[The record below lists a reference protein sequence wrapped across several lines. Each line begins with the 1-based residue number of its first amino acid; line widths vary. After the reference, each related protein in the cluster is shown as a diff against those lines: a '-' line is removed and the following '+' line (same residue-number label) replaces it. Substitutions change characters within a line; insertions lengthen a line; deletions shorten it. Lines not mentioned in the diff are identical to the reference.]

1 MKPVEIEFLM
11 RDKLSDGLDKAGRSA
26 TSLGDKATQ
35 ASDQVKAKITE
46 QKAVI
51 KQVEEDLK
59 SLEKQYAKLA
69 PGAAQA
75 EMKAEIIACKKVLE
89 EEKAA
94 LAGVEKEYEQTRASS
109 KRLSSQLREMQ
120 DALAK
125 MRLEGKQTT
134 PEYQKLSAEAANL
147 ADTIGDLR
155 TQTNILAND
164 DAGLQGVLSGVN
176 GLAGGFTVAT
186 GIMGVFASENED
198 LIKIQTKVQSVMA
211 ITMGLQQVMNALNKD
226 SAFRLVTVA
235 RAKDMLTGANVR
247 LAAALGISNAAA
259 TALMATLTLGLS
271 LVITG
276 LVIAWNKYSDAQ
288 EKAAKKAAEMVDIE
302 KNGRAE
308 MIKAR
313 VEIDNTKRALKDFTG
328 TKEQEK
334 SKVEELNRKY
344 GETFGYYKTIAE
356 WYDVLQ
362 EKGEDYIQMLFLQA
376 KAQSLVNKAVEA
388 DEKVAQVKATPEAD
402 VEGSMGWFSKMGLYM
417 AQSESHGQID
427 AQKLINQHNKEAKE
441 AAVKAAEEE
450 RQAYLDEAAK
460 LQDDLMALK
469 KKTKLGDYVPDP
481 KTPKEKPV
489 NNLAELEAKARL
501 KIEEQNLA
509 LRQEGYDKERAQA
522 KLEFEKEKQRIEKE
536 EKERLA
542 LYEKLKKAGVKVK
555 PEQKQEISY
564 QAGIQRVK
572 AAQLYDK
579 QLEELDKKERKER
592 QENFKKL
599 LEPYRNFAQQRLD
612 IERKFQDDV
621 AKLQAQTSA
630 ARLKK
635 MGDEMVAAFG
645 NGNVDLLARPQ
656 IDAAKLVAA
665 GWKDAGEGIATVFS
679 SQFGIKDASGK
690 ETEIL
695 VTPILPDGTVLSEA
709 ELQDYVDNVLNGAED
724 LLAADTK
731 GIVISVG
738 VDPDGSAGELLHE
751 FQEKYYDLKNNTAE
765 NADMDGQIADAVIQ
779 AEEIKNESLAELDR
793 VAAEKDVHFQALMSQ
808 ISSWSLEELEKA
820 LEQAEKAL
828 QDSELSS
835 GKNSKETSV
844 ARAKVAAL
852 KDEIKYLKAEKEVK
866 APDTDA
872 KKWQK
877 NSTAIKKCKAEI
889 DNIIGSMDFL
899 DDTTK
904 AALQSASNIAG
915 GAIAMIDGIKAL
927 GIGAAESISAVEK
940 ASVILAI
947 VGAAIQV
954 MTAIFSMGAAAEK
967 RHQQALAEVAANKLA
982 MQREY
987 NLLLLQ
993 QNLLMKEAENIFGE
1007 QSIAKAARAVQ
1018 VYRDAIKAYKDELK
1032 GETPENRLNPFN
1044 LKGSLDEFNRQKAA
1058 YEQGIRGLYNV
1069 TVKTGHKKTG
1079 LFGWGKGKDIYT
1091 RVLEVYPD
1099 LIDGENRLNM
1109 ERAKAIINTQTMS
1122 DENKNLLQ
1130 NLIDLQEQ
1138 ADEAQQALR
1147 DYLTDTFGSLGE
1159 GVLDSIVNAIQ
1170 TGSDAWTDFG
1180 DKGAEV
1186 LENLGRQI
1194 AYSLFFAGKFDKLQK
1209 QLEEAYGSGKSE
1221 EQIAKD
1227 AMNIMGDF
1235 YAGIGKDMDQAQDF
1249 MENWKNEAAKRGF
1262 NLWKNEDGEQ
1272 QSGKSGTFQTMDQET
1287 GTELKGL
1294 FTSVQQHE
1302 ASIDENVQYVADELH
1317 QSTDYL
1323 REIAENTAGCNDKL
1337 KAIAQDIETI
1347 RRDGVK
1353 TQ

>member
-11 RDKLSDGLDKAGRSA
+11 RDKLSDGLNKAGQAA
-26 TSLGDKATQ
+26 TSLGDKVTQ
-35 ASDQVKAKITE
+35 SADQVKAKIAE
-46 QKAVI
+46 QKAVV
-51 KQVEEDLK
+51 KQVENDLK
-59 SLEKQYAKLA
+59 DLEKQYGKLA

-94 LAGVEKEYEQTRASS
+94 LMGVEKEYEQTRSTG
-109 KRLSSQLREMQ
+109 KRLSMQLREMQ
-120 DALAK
+120 DAMAK
-125 MRLEGKQTT
+125 MRLEGKATS
-134 PEYQKLSAEAANL
+134 PEYQKLAADAANL

-164 DAGLQGVLSGVN
+164 DAGLQGVMSGVN

-247 LAAALGISNAAA
+247 LATALGISNAAA

-271 LVITG
+271 LVVTG

-288 EKAAKKAAEMVDIE
+288 AKSAAKAAEMVDIE

-313 VEIDNTKRALKDFTG
+313 VEIDNTKKSLKDFTG

-344 GETFGYYKTIAE
+344 GEAFGYYKTIAE

-388 DEKVAQVKATPEAD
+388 DEKVAQVKATPAD
-402 VEGSMGWFSKMGLYM
+402 DVDGSMGWFKKMLLYSAQGQSK
-417 AQSESHGQID
+417 GQVD
-427 AQKLINQHNKEAKE
+427 AQKLIDQHNKEAKE
-441 AAVKAAEEE
+441 AAIKSAEEE
-450 RQAYLDEAAK
+450 KQAYLDKAAK
-460 LQDDLMALK
+460 LQEDLMALK
-469 KKTKLGDYVPDP
+469 KKTKLGDFVPDP
-481 KTPKEKPV
+481 KEPKDKPT

-509 LRQEGYDKERAQA
+509 LRQEGYDKQRAQA
-522 KLEFEKEKQRIEKE
+522 KLEFEKEKARIEKE
-536 EKERLA
+536 EKDRLS
-542 LYEKLKKAGVKVK
+542 LYEKLKKAGVKVT

-564 QAGIQRVK
+564 QAGVQKVK

-579 QLEELDKKERKER
+579 QQEDLDKKELKER
-592 QENFKKL
+592 QDNLKKL

-612 IERKFQDDV
+612 IEKKFQDDID
-621 AKLQAQTSA
+621 KLQAQTSA

-635 MGDEMVAAFG
+635 IGDEMTAAFG

-679 SQFGIKDASGK
+679 SQFGIQDASGK

-695 VTPILPDGTVLSEA
+695 VTPILPDGTVLSET
-709 ELQDYVDNVLNGAED
+709 ELQDYVDNVLNGADD

-738 VDPDGSAGELLHE
+738 VDADGSAGELLHE
-751 FQEKYYDLKNNTAE
+751 FQEKYYDLKNNTAD
-765 NADMDGQIADAVIQ
+765 NADVDGQIREAIIQ
-779 AEEIKNESLAELDR
+779 AEQVQNDNLAELDR
-793 VAAEKDVHFQALMSQ
+793 VYAEKDVYFQALMSQ
-808 ISSWSLEELEKA
+808 LSSMTLTELEKT
-820 LEQAEKAL
+820 LDQAEKAL
-828 QDSELSS
+828 AESEKTNGKDS
-835 GKNSKETSV
+835 KDTAV

-852 KDEIKYLKAEKEVK
+852 KDEIKYVKAENATK
-866 APDTDA
+866 APDDA
-872 KKWQK
+872 QKWKK
-877 NSTAIKKCKAEI
+877 NSAAIKRCKAEI
-889 DNIIGSMDFL
+889 DGMIGSMDGL
-899 DDTTK
+899 DEGTK
-904 AALQSASNIAG
+904 SALQAASNVAG
-915 GAIAMIDGIKAL
+915 GAIAMIDGIKTLSVSA
-927 GIGAAESISAVEK
+927 GESISAVEK

-947 VGAAIQV
+947 VGAAIQI
-954 MTAIFSMGAAAEK
+954 MTAIFSMGAQAEK
-967 RHQQALAEVAANKLA
+967 RHQEALAEVAANKLA

-1007 QSIAKAARAVQ
+1007 QSIAKAARAVE
-1018 VYRDAIKAYKDELK
+1018 VYRDAIQAYKDELK
-1032 GETPENRLNPFN
+1032 GEAPTLKLNPFN
-1044 LKGSLDEFNRQKAA
+1044 MKGSLDEFNKQKAA

-1091 RVLEVYPD
+1091 GVLQVYPD

-1109 ERAKAIINTQTMS
+1109 ERAKSIISTQTMS

-1130 NLIDLQEQ
+1130 SLIDLQEQ

-1147 DYLTDTFGSLGE
+1147 DYLTDTFGSLGD
-1159 GVLDSIVNAIQ
+1159 GMMDSIVDAIK
-1170 TGSDAWTDFG
+1170 TGNDAWQSFG

-1235 YAGIGKDMDQAQDF
+1235 YAGIGKEMDQAQDF
-1249 MENWKNEAAKRGF
+1249 MENWKAEAAKHGF
-1262 NLWKNEDGEQ
+1262 ELWKSEENSQ
-1272 QSGKSGTFQTMDQET
+1272 QGQSGTFQTISQEQ
-1287 GTELKGL
+1287 GTKLEGL

-1302 ASIDENVQYVADELH
+1302 ANIDENVEYISDEIHACIDKLTVIADNTSYCERLE
-1317 QSTDYL
+1317 D
-1323 REIAENTAGCNDKL
+1323 IAE
-1337 KAIAQDIETI
+1337 DISTMK
-1347 RRDGVK
+1347 RDGIK
-1353 TQ
+1353 LR

>member
-11 RDKLSDGLDKAGRSA
+11 RDKLSDGLNKAGQAA
-26 TSLGDKATQ
+26 TSLGDKVTQ
-35 ASDQVKAKITE
+35 SADQVKAKITE

-51 KQVEEDLK
+51 KQVENDLK
-59 SLEKQYAKLA
+59 DLEKQYAKLA
-69 PGAAQA
+69 PGSAQA
-75 EMKAEIIACKKVLE
+75 EMKAEIIACKKVLD

-94 LAGVEKEYEQTRASS
+94 LMGVEKEYEQTRSTG

-125 MRLEGKQTT
+125 MRLEGKATS

-164 DAGLQGVLSGVN
+164 DAGLQGVMSGVS

-186 GIMGVFASENED
+186 GVMGVFASENED

-247 LAAALGISNAAA
+247 LATALGISNGAA

-276 LVIAWNKYSDAQ
+276 LVIAWDKYSDAQ
-288 EKAAKKAAEMVDIE
+288 AKAAAKAAEMVDIE
-302 KNGRAE
+302 KNGRGE

-376 KAQSLVNKAVEA
+376 KAQSLVNKAIEA
-388 DEKVAQVKATPEAD
+388 DEKVAQVKATPEDD
-402 VEGSMGWFSKMGLYM
+402 VDGSMGWFQKMLLYS
-417 AQSESHGQID
+417 AQGESNGQID
-427 AQKLINQHNKEAKE
+427 ARKLIKQHNQEAKE
-441 AAVKAAEEE
+441 AAIKSAEEE
-450 RQAYLDEAAK
+450 KQAYLDEAAK
-460 LQDDLMALK
+460 LQDELIALK
-469 KKTKLGDYVPDP
+469 SKKKLGDYVPDP
-481 KTPKEKPV
+481 KDPKEKPT
-489 NNLAELEAKARL
+489 NNLAELEVKARL

-509 LRQEGYDKERAQA
+509 LRQEGYDKQRAQA
-522 KLEFEKEKQRIEKE
+522 KLEFEKEKQRIEQE
-536 EKERLA
+536 EKDRLA
-542 LYEKLKKAGVKVK
+542 LYEKLKKAGVKVT

-564 QAGIQRVK
+564 QAGVQKVK

-579 QLEELDKKERKER
+579 QLEDLDKKELKER
-592 QENFKKL
+592 QDNLKKL

-612 IERKFQDDV
+612 IEKKAQDDIT
-621 AKLQAQTSA
+621 KLQEQTSA
-630 ARLKK
+630 GRLKK
-635 MGDEMVAAFG
+635 IGDEMTAAFG
-645 NGNVDLLARPQ
+645 SGNVDLLARPQ
-656 IDAAKLVAA
+656 IDAAQLAAA

-679 SQFGIKDASGK
+679 SQFGIQDASGK

-695 VTPILPDGTVLSEA
+695 VTPILPDGTVLSET

-738 VDPDGSAGELLHE
+738 VDADGSAGELLHE

-765 NADMDGQIADAVIQ
+765 NADVDGQIQEAIIQ
-779 AEEIKNESLAELDR
+779 AEQVKKDNLEELDR
-793 VAAEKDVHFQALMSQ
+793 VYAEKDVYFQALMSQ
-808 ISSWSLEELEKA
+808 LSSMTLDQLYDTLDK
-820 LEQAEKAL
+820 AEKAL
-828 QDSELSS
+828 AESEKTNGKDS
-835 GKNSKETSV
+835 KDTAV

-852 KDEIKYLKAEKEVK
+852 KDEIKYVKAENETK
-866 APDTDA
+866 APDDA
-872 KKWQK
+872 KKWKK
-877 NSTAIKKCKAEI
+877 NSTAIKRCKAEI
-889 DNIIGSMDFL
+889 DGMIGSMDGL
-899 DDTTK
+899 DEGTK
-904 AALQSASNIAG
+904 AALQACSNVAG
-915 GAIAMIDGIKAL
+915 GAIAMIDGIKTLSVSA
-927 GIGAAESISAVEK
+927 GESISAVEK

-947 VGAAIQV
+947 VGAAIQI

-967 RHQQALAEVAANKLA
+967 RHQEALAEVSANKLA

-1007 QSIAKAARAVQ
+1007 QSIAKAARAVE
-1018 VYRDAIKAYKDELK
+1018 VYREAIRQYKEELK
-1032 GETPENRLNPFN
+1032 GDAPQKKLTPF
-1044 LKGSLDEFNRQKAA
+1044 SLLAGGLSGYKKQLEA
-1058 YEQGIRGLYNV
+1058 YEKGIGALNNI
-1069 TVKTGHKKTG
+1069 TIKTGHKKTG
-1079 LFGWGKGKDIYT
+1079 LFGWGKGKDIYSG
-1091 RVLEVYPD
+1091 VLDVYPD

-1109 ERAKAIINTQTMS
+1109 ERAKTIISTQTMS

-1130 NLIDLQEQ
+1130 SLIDLQEQ
-1138 ADEAQQALR
+1138 ADEAQQALK
-1147 DYLTDTFGSLGE
+1147 DYLTDTFGSLGD
-1159 GVLDSIVNAIQ
+1159 GMMDSIVDAIQ
-1170 TGSDAWTDFG
+1170 TGNDAWQSFG

-1235 YAGIGKDMDQAQDF
+1235 YAGIGKDMDQAQEF
-1249 MENWKNEAAKRGF
+1249 MENWKAEAAKRGF
-1262 NLWKNEDGEQ
+1262 NLWKNEDGDQ

-1302 ASIDENVQYVADELH
+1302 ANIDDNVQYVADELH

-1323 REIAENTAGCNDKL
+1323 REIAESTSGCNDKL

-1347 RRDGVK
+1347 RRDGLK

>member
-1 MKPVEIEFLM
+1 M
-11 RDKLSDGLDKAGRSA
+11 RDKLTDGLNKAGQAA
-26 TSLGDKATQ
+26 TGVGDKVTQ

-69 PGAAQA
+69 PGNAQA
-75 EMKAEIIACKKVLE
+75 EMKAEIIACKKVLD

-94 LAGVEKEYEQTRASS
+94 LTGVEKEYEQTRASG
-109 KRLSSQLREMQ
+109 KRLSTQLREMQ

-125 MRLEGKQTT
+125 MRLEGKATS
-134 PEYQKLSAEAANL
+134 PEYQKMAAEAANL

-155 TQTNILAND
+155 TQTNILAHD
-164 DAGLQGVLSGVN
+164 DAGLQGVMSGVN

-186 GIMGVFASENED
+186 GVMGVFASENED

-235 RAKDMLTGANVR
+235 RAKDMLTGANTR
-247 LAAALGISNAAA
+247 LAVALGISNGAA

-271 LVITG
+271 LVVTG

-288 EKAAKKAAEMVDIE
+288 AKAAAKAAEMVEIE
-302 KNGRAE
+302 KNGRGE

-344 GETFGYYKTIAE
+344 GESFGYYKTIAE

-376 KAQSLVNKAVEA
+376 KAQSLVNKAIEA
-388 DEKVAQVKATPEAD
+388 DEKVAQVKATPEDD
-402 VEGSMGWFSKMGLYM
+402 VDGSMGWFKKMLLYS
-417 AQSESHGQID
+417 AQGESNGQID
-427 AQKLINQHNKEAKE
+427 AQKLIKQHNREAKE
-441 AAVKAAEEE
+441 AAIKSAEEE
-450 RQAYLDEAAK
+450 KQAYLDEAAK
-460 LQDDLMALK
+460 LQDELIALK
-469 KKTKLGDYVPDP
+469 SKKKLGDFVPDP
-481 KTPKEKPV
+481 KDPKEKPT
-489 NNLAELEAKARL
+489 NNLAELEVKARL

-509 LRQEGYDKERAQA
+509 LRKEGYDKERALA
-522 KLEFEKEKQRIEKE
+522 KHEFEKEKARIEKE
-536 EKERLA
+536 EKDRLA
-542 LYEKLKKAGVKVK
+542 LYEKLKKAGVKVT

-564 QAGIQRVK
+564 QAGAQKIK

-579 QLEELDKKERKER
+579 QLSELDKKELKER
-592 QENFKKL
+592 QDNLKKL

-612 IERKFQDDV
+612 IEKKAQDDI

-630 ARLKK
+630 ARLKT

-645 NGNVDLLARPQ
+645 SGNVDLLARPM
-656 IDAAKLVAA
+656 IDAAELAKA

-679 SQFGIKDASGK
+679 SQYGVQDASGK

-738 VDPDGSAGELLHE
+738 IDANGSAGELLHE

-765 NADMDGQIADAVIQ
+765 NADVDGQIAEAVVQ
-779 AEEIKNESLAELDR
+779 AEQVKNDNLAELDR
-793 VAAEKDVHFQALMSQ
+793 VYAEKDVYFQALMSQ
-808 ISSWSLEELEKA
+808 LSSMSLDQLYKTLDQAEQALRDSEKA
-820 LEQAEKAL
+820 
-828 QDSELSS
+828 S
-835 GKNSKETSV
+835 GKGSKDTAV

-852 KDEIKYLKAEKEVK
+852 KDEIKYVKAENETK
-866 APDTDA
+866 APDDA
-872 KKWQK
+872 KKWKK
-877 NSTAIKKCKAEI
+877 NSTAIKRCKAEI
-889 DNIIGSMDFL
+889 DGMINSMDGL
-899 DDTTK
+899 DEGTK

-915 GAIAMIDGIKAL
+915 GAIAMIDGIKTL
-927 GIGAAESISAVEK
+927 SVAAGESISAVEK

-947 VGAAIQV
+947 VGAAIQI
-954 MTAIFSMGAAAEK
+954 MTAIFSMGAQAEK
-967 RHQQALAEVAANKLA
+967 RHQEALAEVSANKLA

-1018 VYRDAIKAYKDELK
+1018 VYRDAIQAYKEELQ
-1032 GETPENRLNPFN
+1032 GDAPEKRLNPFN

-1079 LFGWGKGKDIYT
+1079 LFGWGKGKDIYSG
-1091 RVLEVYPD
+1091 VLDVYPD
-1099 LIDGENRLNM
+1099 LIDGENRLNL
-1109 ERAKAIINTQTMS
+1109 ERAKSIISTQTMS

-1130 NLIDLQEQ
+1130 SLIDLQEQ

-1147 DYLTDTFGSLGE
+1147 DYLTDTFGSLGD
-1159 GVLDSIVNAIQ
+1159 GMMDSIVNAIQ
-1170 TGSDAWTDFG
+1170 TGSDAWTNFG

-1235 YAGIGKDMDQAQDF
+1235 YAGIGKDMDQAQEF
-1249 MENWKNEAAKRGF
+1249 MENWQAEAAKRGF
-1262 NLWKNEDGEQ
+1262 NLWKDEDGAQ
-1272 QSGKSGTFQTMDQET
+1272 QSGKSGSFQTMDQET

-1302 ASIDENVQYVADELH
+1302 ANIDENVQYVADELH
-1317 QSTDYL
+1317 QCTEYL
-1323 REIAENTAGCNDKL
+1323 IEIAENTGGCNDKL
-1337 KAIAQDIETI
+1337 KAIAGDIEII
-1347 RRDGVK
+1347 RRDGIK